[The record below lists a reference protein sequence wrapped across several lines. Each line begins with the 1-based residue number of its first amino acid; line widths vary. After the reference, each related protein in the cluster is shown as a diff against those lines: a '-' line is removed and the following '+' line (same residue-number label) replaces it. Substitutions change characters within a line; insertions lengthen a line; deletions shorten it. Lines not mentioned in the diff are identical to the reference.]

1 MLGSG
6 RSGTSL
12 LAGSLARAGYH
23 VGDDLIPASD
33 ANPTGFF
40 EDREVNAINEMLLAQ
55 VTPARPPG
63 APPAGDTALW
73 GPETLWGWRWLAP
86 VPLGTRVPR
95 PAALADRMEAALAP
109 RPFALK
115 DPRFCVTLDA
125 WRPLLPDG
133 TAFLCVFRE
142 PARTAR
148 SIVRVGAEGVYLHG
162 YRLDFRQAVDLWT
175 LMYQHAL
182 AARRRGRALGCS
194 STSTSS
200 STGPPAPGSPM
211 PWASRRTSGWPT
223 PRSAARLPRAEVGAE
238 AEALYLDLCRLGRPR
253 PGVGQRHN
261 WPPALTRAV
270 SGCCHPERQRRACPG
285 LDPGTSTRRWRP
297 SPAVASGR
305 TTALRSSVAALL
317 RTTERPTP
325 SRPLH

>member
-1 MLGSG
+1 MRNCLVLGSG

-23 VGDDLIPASD
+23 VGHDLVEASE

-40 EDREVNAINEMLLAQ
+40 EDREVNDLNELLLAQ
-55 VTPARPPG
+55 VTPPRPPG
-63 APPAGDTALW
+63 APPAPDASGALW

-95 PAALADRMEAALAP
+95 PESLEDRMEAALAA

-125 WRPLLPDG
+125 WRPLLPND

-162 YRLDFRQAVDLWT
+162 YQLTFEQAVDLW
-175 LMYQHAL
+175 AL
-182 AARRRGRALGCS
+182 TYRHVLGARRAGDEWRFVHFDQLLDGSARRPLADLLGVAPDLTLADPALRRS
-194 STSTSS
+194 
-200 STGPPAPGSPM
+200 PA
-211 PWASRRTSGWPT
+211 SGD
-223 PRSAARLPRAEVGAE
+223 VGAE
-238 AEALYLDLCRLGRPR
+238 AHALYRDLCRLAGYD
-253 PGVGQRHN
+253 
-261 WPPALTRAV
+261 PA
-270 SGCCHPERQRRACPG
+270 
-285 LDPGTSTRRWRP
+285 
-297 SPAVASGR
+297 
-305 TTALRSSVAALL
+305 
-317 RTTERPTP
+317 
-325 SRPLH
+325 